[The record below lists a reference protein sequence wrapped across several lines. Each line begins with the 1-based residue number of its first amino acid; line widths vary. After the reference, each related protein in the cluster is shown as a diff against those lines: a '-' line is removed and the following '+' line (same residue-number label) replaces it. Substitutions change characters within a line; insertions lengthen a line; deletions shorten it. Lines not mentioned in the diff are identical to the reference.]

1 MAGRLLPVSAMAA
14 CSEEVLV
21 PAPAKTPSVSGNE
34 TLGKSQTV
42 ATVMRA
48 MITTPMIEAALARNP
63 TGLVRPSKNCLP

>member
-1 MAGRLLPVSAMAA
+1 MAA

-21 PAPAKTPSVSGNE
+21 PAPAKTPSVSGSE